1 MITDHELLSNE
12 AENGYHHLSIAVV
25 DFRSLLSDT
34 TKSVVL
40 FRLSDMRM
48 QWNPR
53 MKTNLFRSAIRL
65 SSPYFSFRSEVLV
78 LRHCLFGFGVDEIVC
93 LEIPQMTESV
103 VGWVRGK

>member
-1 MITDHELLSNE
+1 MITDHELQSNE
-12 AENGYHHLSIAVV
+12 GENGCHLSIAIA
-25 DFRSLLSDT
+25 FRLPQSDT

-40 FRLSDMRM
+40 SRLSDMRM

-53 MKTNLFRSAIRL
+53 MKTNLFRSAIRP
-65 SSPYFSFRSEVLV
+65 SSPYFSFRSEIPM
-78 LRHCLFGFGVDEIVC
+78 LRHCLFGFGVDEIDC

>member
-1 MITDHELLSNE
+1 MITDHELQSNE
-12 AENGYHHLSIAVV
+12 AENGYHLSIAIA
-25 DFRSLLSDT
+25 FRLPQSDT

-40 FRLSDMRM
+40 SRLSDMRM

-93 LEIPQMTESV
+93 LEIPQMTESD